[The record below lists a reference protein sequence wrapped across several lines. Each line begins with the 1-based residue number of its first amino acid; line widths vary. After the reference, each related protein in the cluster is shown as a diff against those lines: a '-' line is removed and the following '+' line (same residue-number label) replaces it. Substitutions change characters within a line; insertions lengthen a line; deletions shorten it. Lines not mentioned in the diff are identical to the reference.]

1 MRDKDRNHRV
11 KVYKTYIYDNKKKE
25 FVYENSTNFKSCIYK
40 LVNNPELKN
49 DFIRVE
55 NYTYYIG
62 GKNDGQKN
70 LVNVSIF
77 LGGVLIL
84 KNRDILPSDIDE
96 QKEIIPRVYHPN
108 GSVTYIPPVPLSIAD
123 IRSVLN
129 ISNNE
134 WYTIAGVI
142 DLSEKQNKTKK
153 EDEVTNRWSFVTYDW
168 EQKDQQPREKKLNT
182 YASKML
188 NRDLYGDVLYI
199 NENLIS

>member
-11 KVYKTYIYDNKKKE
+11 KVYKTYIYDNKRKE

-40 LVNNPELKN
+40 LVNNPKLKN

-96 QKEIIPRVYHPN
+96 QKEIIPRVYHTN

-123 IRSVLN
+123 VRSVLN

-168 EQKDQQPREKKLNT
+168 EQKDQQPREKKLNK

>member
-11 KVYKTYIYDNKKKE
+11 KVYKTYIYDNKRKE
-25 FVYENSTNFKSCIYK
+25 FVYENRTNFKSCIYK
-40 LVNNPELKN
+40 LVNNHKLKN

-96 QKEIIPRVYHPN
+96 QKEIIPRVYHSN

-168 EQKDQQPREKKLNT
+168 EQKDQQPREKKLNP

-188 NRDLYGDVLYI
+188 NKDLYGDVLYI

>member
-1 MRDKDRNHRV
+1 MRDKNRNHMV
-11 KVYKTYIYDNKKKE
+11 KVYKTYIYDNDRKE
-25 FVYENSTNFKSCIYK
+25 FVYENRTNYKSCIYK
-40 LVNNPELKN
+40 LVNDPELKN

-62 GKNDGQKN
+62 GKYDGQKN

-77 LGGVLIL
+77 LGGVLII
-84 KNRDILPSDIDE
+84 KDRDILQSDIDK

-123 IRSVLN
+123 VRSVLS
-129 ISNNE
+129 ISDKE
-134 WYTIAGVI
+134 WYTIVRTI

-153 EDEVTNRWSFVTYDW
+153 ENEVANRWSFVTYDW
-168 EQKDQQPREKKLNT
+168 KQKDQQPREKKLNT

-188 NRDLYGDVLYI
+188 GRDLYGDVLYI
-199 NENLIS
+199 NESLIS